1 MKSEEGGRK
10 REGRGQLL
18 GRLRLK
24 EKQLSDDLFCE
35 DNTQANVF
43 FLSFQLS
50 SLMFISSRAHIS
62 RMSYIWFSHLI
73 HHYVPQS
80 NSPLNVFPTEC

>member
-24 EKQLSDDLFCE
+24 EKQLSDDLFRE
-35 DNTQANVF
+35 VNS

-50 SLMFISSRAHIS
+50 TLMFISSRAHIS

>member
-43 FLSFQLS
+43 FFE
-50 SLMFISSRAHIS
+50 
-62 RMSYIWFSHLI
+62 
-73 HHYVPQS
+73 
-80 NSPLNVFPTEC
+80 FPTLVFNVHFLKSTHFPYVLYLV